1 MTDQSPHRY
10 AAPSVESVIAATK
23 PYAPPMNG
31 AAHDGLP
38 IIMWGDIDKAVPPDR
53 LVHGLLGEGRFAAFY
68 GAPKSGKTFLVSHL
82 CMCVALGWD
91 FFGRRVRQ
99 GAILYVAAE
108 GADGLKNRI
117 LGARLYYEIPHNIEV
132 PFAVVPVA
140 VNLGPN
146 GEDVAKVI
154 AATVELERRTGHPV
168 RIVVLD
174 TLARVMPGA
183 DENSVA
189 DMGATLAR
197 ADRIIKETG
206 ATVILVHHSGK
217 SADAG
222 PRGSTALPGALD
234 TIVKVVKSDT
244 GERIATVEA
253 QRDGREGDA
262 FSFRLEQVAIGLDDD
277 DDILTAVL
285 VSVDDATTAPQA
297 KRRDPTGNTGV
308 VFRALQRAIGD
319 GGEEAPASTHIPNGA
334 RVVSPDR
341 WREYAYKM
349 MAEATPDARQKAF
362 KRAHD
367 SLISTGFVGVWG
379 ANAWVI

>member
-1 MTDQSPHRY
+1 MNSTPDL
-10 AAPSVESVIAATK
+10 AELEAATSRF
-23 PYAPPMNG
+23 APLDGKVNG
-31 AAHDGLP
+31 AGAHDGGLP
-38 IIMWGDIDKAVPPDR
+38 LVMWGDIDKAVPPDK

-91 FFGRRVRQ
+91 FFGRRVSR
-99 GAILYVAAE
+99 GAVLYVAAE

-117 LGARLYYEIPHNIEV
+117 LGARIKYEIPADTAV

-140 VNLGPN
+140 INLGPG
-146 GEDVAKVI
+146 GEDVAKVV
-154 AATVELERRTGHPV
+154 AAAAELQRRTGHPV
-168 RIVVLD
+168 RIIVLD

-217 SADAG
+217 AADAG

-244 GERIATVEA
+244 GERTATVEA

-262 FSFRLEQVAIGLDDD
+262 FSFRLEPVVIGVDDD
-277 DDILTAVL
+277 GDDIMTAVL
-285 VSVDDATTAPQA
+285 VPVDDSATAPKA

-308 VFRALQRAIGD
+308 VFRALQRAIAD
-319 GGEEAPASTHIPNGA
+319 SGEDAPASAHIPNGA

-349 MAEATPDARQKAF
+349 LSEATPETRQKAF
-362 KRAHD
+362 KRGHD
-367 SLISTGFVGVWG
+367 ALISTGFVGVWG
-379 ANAWVI
+379 AYAWVI